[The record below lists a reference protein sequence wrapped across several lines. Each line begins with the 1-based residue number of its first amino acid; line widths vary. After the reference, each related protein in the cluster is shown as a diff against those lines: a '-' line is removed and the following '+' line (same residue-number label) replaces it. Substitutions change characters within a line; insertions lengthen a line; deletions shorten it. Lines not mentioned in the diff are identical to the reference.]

1 MEYLNLI
8 KNLFLQAIVFIL
20 IFNGFSWLRES
31 SMLSGGSQ
39 LTDSPVLSTI
49 DDKQVELK
57 AENKKTLI
65 YFFAPW
71 CTVCHASIDNLQ
83 DIYMKNQDVDV
94 IAVALD
100 FVDQHEVDEF
110 VAKHDLTFPIAI
122 GNERVKKEF
131 KIKGYPSYYVLNE
144 ENQITGRS
152 LGYSSE
158 IGMYLRLL

>member
-49 DDKQVELK
+49 DYKQVELK

-122 GNERVKKEF
+122 GNERIKKEF
-131 KIKGYPSYYVLNE
+131 KNKRLPKLL
-144 ENQITGRS
+144 RS
-152 LGYSSE
+152 K
-158 IGMYLRLL
+158 